1 MSSFFYKSDQG
12 YWTRMLS
19 AVGGGLIV
27 LAAAAWAWEQAS
39 RFDTDALGFE
49 RIYLQGGLAAAI
61 GLIGGII
68 VVYFCYLS
76 KKAGEFL
83 IATEGEMK
91 KVNWST
97 RKEVLGSTRVVIVIA
112 FLIAVC
118 LFVVDFGFG
127 WFFRTIGLLEI

>member
-1 MSSFFYKSDQG
+1 VF
-12 YWTRMLS
+12 LS
-19 AVGGGLIV
+19 
-27 LAAAAWAWEQAS
+27 
-39 RFDTDALGFE
+39 
-49 RIYLQGGLAAAI
+49 
-61 GLIGGII
+61 
-68 VVYFCYLS
+68 
-76 KKAGEFL
+76 
-83 IATEGEMK
+83 ATEGEMK